1 MTLPATAAPRPR
13 APARLRPAALL
24 AVALALAGC
33 GPSPEEQRAAE
44 AAAATAQAAALEAE
58 LAPTLQVYRD
68 AKARGDAALA
78 VASAEVILADG
89 AGSAAA
95 AEVSEGLE
103 ALREQAG
110 KQAEAARLRALWSYV
125 STPIEGEARPQKAAS
140 IRNLRPDEADDA
152 SFEVV
157 PTVQLVL
164 RDDPR
169 WGQSVYLVIEE
180 GRFEC
185 GSPCAFAIRFDDGEP
200 KRFSGDASSTGQR
213 PALFI
218 SDDTGFIRAMDA
230 ASTVEIA
237 PRDGRFAPIRF
248 EVGGFEPLRYETG
261 A

>member
-1 MTLPATAAPRPR
+1 MTSHRRPALA
-13 APARLRPAALL
+13 LAALL
-24 AVALALAGC
+24 ALTAC

-44 AAAATAQAAALEAE
+44 AAAAAAQAAALEAE

-78 VASAEVILADG
+78 LASAEVILADG
-89 AGSAAA
+89 PGSAAA
-95 AEVSEGLE
+95 AEVGEALD
-103 ALREQAG
+103 ALREQAAA
-110 KQAEAARLRALWSYV
+110 QATAARLRALWSYV
-125 STPIEGEARPQKAAS
+125 STPIDGEATPQKAAS

-164 RDDPR
+164 RNDPR
-169 WGQSVYLVIEE
+169 WGQSVYLVIED
-180 GRFEC
+180 GAFEC
-185 GSPCAFAIRFDDGEP
+185 GQPCTFAIRFDDGEA
-200 KRFSGDASSTGQR
+200 KRFAGEASSTGTR

-218 SDDTGFIRAMDA
+218 NDDEGFIRALDA
-230 ASTVEIA
+230 ATTVEIA
-237 PRDGRFAPIRF
+237 PRDSRFAPIRF